1 MRAEDEKHGYAH
13 DHPKTTAER
22 LLIVM
27 TEVDFPFPLLNNERL
42 GLPSQSRCPG
52 PFQVLYFHFITSFKV
67 LIG

>member
-1 MRAEDEKHGYAH
+1 
-13 DHPKTTAER
+13 
-22 LLIVM
+22 M
-27 TEVDFPFPLLNNERL
+27 TEVDFPFLLLNDERL